1 MLGKIEGRRGGQQRL
16 RWLDGITDSL
26 DMSLSKL
33 REMVKNREPWRAAI
47 YGFTKS
53 QTWLSDWTTS
63 TLCFANVVKVV
74 VRTALSYKAANLQNL
89 RQKINTS
96 CQSFDWTTTE
106 PGVWE
111 PFFGGG
117 GIDSTDALSLKSGSI
132 LQGSTACKVL
142 LTVETMPLPTRTAWL
157 QHQSHSGLLA
167 PKYSISASASRS
179 GAYKHLWG
187 SVERKINALGENLG
201 HYEILEGLH
210 H

>member
-47 YGFTKS
+47 HGFTKS

-96 CQSFDWTTTE
+96 CQSFDWTRTE

-111 PFFGGG
+111 PFFFGGG
-117 GIDSTDALSLKSGSI
+117 GLIPLMLCPWSQEVFCREALPVKFFWQWRQCLCPPELHDFNTKVIVVYLLPNTVSLLQPLDQELISTFEALWKGRLM
-132 LQGSTACKVL
+132 L
-142 LTVETMPLPTRTAWL
+142 
-157 QHQSHSGLLA
+157 
-167 PKYSISASASRS
+167 
-179 GAYKHLWG
+179 
-187 SVERKINALGENLG
+187 
-201 HYEILEGLH
+201 
-210 H
+210 